1 MADMTQA
8 LTVMER
14 QRQAL
19 VDAYVQRAW
28 NMWKSLDPADWWND
42 AITQGVSAWITQN
55 QIAFI
60 KAMRHLGVSYADVML
75 GMVNVPSDGQIPEY
89 IVTRDNTDPWAVSV
103 RPADA
108 YRSMAVRDP
117 SIRPLAWDNLDDYVQ
132 KAVDDWLDAAVKR
145 LTDNANT
152 DGQIA
157 MNSAATQRFHGSGVR
172 KYRRVIH
179 PELSKTGTCGL
190 CAVAATNVFSTA
202 DLLPMHNNCKC
213 TVAPI
218 TANNDPGLKLN
229 REDLDAIY
237 RKAGS
242 TSAADLKSVR
252 VIMESHSEI
261 GPILTQSQW
270 RREYDDGTPAPE
282 WHIPDLNMTRTA
294 LQRMYARAM
303 EFQQHYQK
311 VLDTGEED
319 DFPFEGRKYSFRPSV
334 HLRQA
339 MSYQSA
345 WLQYLRSTLGLAA

>member
-145 LTDNANT
+145 LMDNANT

-282 WHIPDLNMTRTA
+282 WHIPDLKMTRTA
-294 LQRMYARAM
+294 LRRMYARAM

-339 MSYQSA
+339 MSYQRA

>member
-172 KYRRVIH
+172 NTVGSYTPSFPRPARAACA
-179 PELSKTGTCGL
+179 PSRPRTCFPRPTF
-190 CAVAATNVFSTA
+190 C
-202 DLLPMHNNCKC
+202 PC
-213 TVAPI
+213 TT
-218 TANNDPGLKLN
+218 TAN
-229 REDLDAIY
+229 
-237 RKAGS
+237 
-242 TSAADLKSVR
+242 
-252 VIMESHSEI
+252 
-261 GPILTQSQW
+261 
-270 RREYDDGTPAPE
+270 APSPRSPRTM
-282 WHIPDLNMTRTA
+282 IP
-294 LQRMYARAM
+294 
-303 EFQQHYQK
+303 
-311 VLDTGEED
+311 V
-319 DFPFEGRKYSFRPSV
+319 
-334 HLRQA
+334 
-339 MSYQSA
+339 
-345 WLQYLRSTLGLAA
+345 

>member
-1 MADMTQA
+1 
-8 LTVMER
+8 
-14 QRQAL
+14 
-19 VDAYVQRAW
+19 
-28 NMWKSLDPADWWND
+28 
-42 AITQGVSAWITQN
+42 
-55 QIAFI
+55 
-60 KAMRHLGVSYADVML
+60 
-75 GMVNVPSDGQIPEY
+75 
-89 IVTRDNTDPWAVSV
+89 
-103 RPADA
+103 
-108 YRSMAVRDP
+108 
-117 SIRPLAWDNLDDYVQ
+117 
-132 KAVDDWLDAAVKR
+132 
-145 LTDNANT
+145 
-152 DGQIA
+152 

-252 VIMESHSEI
+252 VIVESHSEI

-282 WHIPDLNMTRTA
+282 WHIPDLKMTRTA

-339 MSYQSA
+339 MSYQRA
-345 WLQYLRSTLGLAA
+345 WLRYLRSTLGLAA